1 MVSVYK
7 RKGQKIYQACW
18 EDTKSKTMVYKS
30 TGKTRRSD
38 ALQVAWVMRESHDE
52 SGDKNLEELLGI
64 WIAKLEYLGRTR
76 KHTREHR
83 HSVEVLG
90 FDVHQANKLMG
101 EHARKGV
108 WSDRTVRM

>member
-1 MVSVYK
+1 MTQKWSASVVTF
-7 RKGQKIYQACW
+7 AV
-18 EDTKSKTMVYKS
+18 TP
-30 TGKTRRSD
+30 
-38 ALQVAWVMRESHDE
+38 